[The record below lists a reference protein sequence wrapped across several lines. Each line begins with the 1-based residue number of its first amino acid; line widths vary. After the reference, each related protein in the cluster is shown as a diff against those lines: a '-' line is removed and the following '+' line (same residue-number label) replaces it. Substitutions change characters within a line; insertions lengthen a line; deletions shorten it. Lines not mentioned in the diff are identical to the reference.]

1 MIRYTV
7 FIAIFLSALPTFA
20 QQKTEPTTP
29 IVPNDSVKQEWI
41 DRYLSVA
48 YPLSKIVI
56 TSRYGYRRDPFTGK
70 RTLHGGLDLSAKVGE
85 PTYAMLAGVVI
96 KVGSDARS
104 GNFVTIRHGSFT
116 VSYCHLTR
124 SLVTVGTKVRPGN
137 TIALAGNT
145 GRSTGPHLHLTVK
158 YNGSLIDPITI
169 LNFISQTRHECK
181 DNLMRLTID

>member
-1 MIRYTV
+1 MIRYAV
-7 FIAIFLSALPTFA
+7 FIAIFLSSLTAFA
-20 QQKTEPTTP
+20 QQKTEPMTP

-41 DRYLSVA
+41 DRYMSVA

-70 RTLHGGLDLSAKVGE
+70 RTLHSGLDLSAKVGE

-124 SLVTVGTKVRPGN
+124 SLVTVGTKVRPGD
-137 TIALAGNT
+137 TIALAGST

-158 YNGSLIDPITI
+158 YNGTLIDPMVV
-169 LNFISQTRHECK
+169 LHFIEKTKYNAEVKLLS
-181 DNLMRLTID
+181 L

>member
-1 MIRYTV
+1 MIRYAV
-7 FIAIFLSALPTFA
+7 FIAIFLSALTTFA
-20 QQKTEPTTP
+20 QQKTEPSTP
-29 IVPNDSVKQEWI
+29 IVPNDSVRQEWI

-85 PTYAMLAGVVI
+85 PTYAMLAGVII

-116 VSYCHLTR
+116 ISYCHLTR
-124 SLVTVGTKVRPGN
+124 SLVTVGTKVGPGD

-158 YNGSLIDPITI
+158 YNGTLIDPMVVLTYISKIRSDIIATI
-169 LNFISQTRHECK
+169 CYE
-181 DNLMRLTID
+181 

>member
-1 MIRYTV
+1 MIRYAV
-7 FIAIFLSALPTFA
+7 FIAIFLSALTAFA
-20 QQKTEPTTP
+20 QQETEPTTP

-56 TSRYGYRRDPFTGK
+56 TSRYGYRCDPFTGK
-70 RTLHGGLDLSAKVGE
+70 RTLHGGIDLSAKVGE

-124 SLVTVGTKVRPGN
+124 SLVAVGTKVRPGD

-158 YNGSLIDPITI
+158 YNGALIDPMVVMTYISKIRSDIIATI
-169 LNFISQTRHECK
+169 CYE
-181 DNLMRLTID
+181 

>member
-1 MIRYTV
+1 MIRYAV
-7 FIAIFLSALPTFA
+7 FITIFLSSLTVFA

-29 IVPNDSVKQEWI
+29 IVPNDSVKREWI

-48 YPLSKIVI
+48 YPLSKIVV

-124 SLVTVGTKVRPGN
+124 SLVTVGTKVRPGD
-137 TIALAGNT
+137 TIALAGNS

-158 YNGSLIDPITI
+158 HNGTSINPQILIDFITKTKSEAFTTFV
-169 LNFISQTRHECK
+169 NC
-181 DNLMRLTID
+181 

>member
-1 MIRYTV
+1 MIRYAV
-7 FIAIFLSALPTFA
+7 FIAIFLSALTAFA

-70 RTLHGGLDLSAKVGE
+70 RTLHSGLDLSAKVGE

-96 KVGSDARS
+96 KVGSDTRS

-124 SLVTVGTKVRPGN
+124 SLVTVGTIVRPGD

-145 GRSTGPHLHLTVK
+145 GRSTGSHLHLTVK
-158 YNGSLIDPITI
+158 YNGTSINPQILIDFITKTKYNVI
-169 LNFISQTRHECK
+169 NTLKNS
-181 DNLMRLTID
+181 

>member
-1 MIRYTV
+1 
-7 FIAIFLSALPTFA
+7 
-20 QQKTEPTTP
+20 
-29 IVPNDSVKQEWI
+29 VPNDSVKQEWI
-41 DRYLSVA
+41 DRYMSVA

-124 SLVTVGTKVRPGN
+124 SLVTVGTKVRPGD

-158 YNGSLIDPITI
+158 YNGTNINPQILIDFITKTKYNVI
-169 LNFISQTRHECK
+169 NTLKNS
-181 DNLMRLTID
+181 

>member
-1 MIRYTV
+1 MIRYAV
-7 FIAIFLSALPTFA
+7 FIAIFLSALTAFA

-41 DRYLSVA
+41 DRYMSVA

-124 SLVTVGTKVRPGN
+124 SLVTVGTKVRPGE

-158 YNGSLIDPITI
+158 YNGSLINPQI
-169 LNFISQTRHECK
+169 LLDFIAKTKSNAINTLK
-181 DNLMRLTID
+181 NS